1 MSNRLL
7 LSKGNWVREG
17 LLEDY
22 RELTVSVRKTGAL
35 DLEIGSRLGGSK
47 RQERGI
53 VGMSHSGRGL
63 VSIFPSHMNG
73 VRLSFSFYYSNSLPW
88 VICLFSLRCITPDT
102 YPGDSRTLSQ
112 SP

>member
-1 MSNRLL
+1 MSNRLI

-35 DLEIGSRLGGSK
+35 DLEIGNRLGSSK

-53 VGMSHSGRGL
+53 VGMSHSRRGL
-63 VSIFPSHMNG
+63 VSVLPSHMNG
-73 VRLSFSFYYSNSLPW
+73 VRLSFSFYYSNSLPQ